1 MLAIVVIIGKEE
13 DVKASLFE
21 NDMVACISNPKNLNK
36 NLKY

>member
-1 MLAIVVIIGKEE
+1 MLAIVVIIGKE

-21 NDMVACISNPKNLNK
+21 NDMVACINNPKNLNR